1 MNTLYKQYIE
11 MYGNFSH
18 ILNIK
23 IDSRLSKDEKN
34 QILLDIHGIISE
46 KDITKNISNA
56 NISVKWR
63 TIDFYH
69 YFTDGN
75 GILSDKGIYAHTKL
89 LLNQRIIKM
98 AHFNYLG
105 SDTSNDLKRSPRRGA
120 VLNLHWYKS
129 SLV

>member
-11 MYGNFSH
+11 MYGDFSH

-23 IDSRLSKDEKN
+23 IDNRLSQDEKK
-34 QILLDIHGIISE
+34 QIVLDIHDLISE
-46 KDITKNISNA
+46 KDIIKNISNM

-75 GILSDKGIYAHTKL
+75 GILSDKGIYEHTKL
-89 LLNQRIIKM
+89 LLNDIKNIRNSDKINIILSKP
-98 AHFNYLG
+98 L
-105 SDTSNDLKRSPRRGA
+105 T
-120 VLNLHWYKS
+120 KS
-129 SLV
+129 ICIM

>member
-11 MYGNFSH
+11 MYGDFSH

-23 IDSRLSKDEKN
+23 IDNRLSQDEKK
-34 QILLDIHGIISE
+34 QIVLDIHDLISE
-46 KDITKNISNA
+46 KDIIKNISNM

-75 GILSDKGIYAHTKL
+75 GILSDKGIYEHSKL
-89 LLNQRIIKM
+89 LLNDIKNIRNSDKINIILSKP
-98 AHFNYLG
+98 L
-105 SDTSNDLKRSPRRGA
+105 T
-120 VLNLHWYKS
+120 KS
-129 SLV
+129 ICIM

>member
-23 IDSRLSKDEKN
+23 IDNCLSQDEKK
-34 QILLDIHGIISE
+34 QIVLDIHDLISDNDII
-46 KDITKNISNA
+46 KNISNV

-75 GILSDKGIYAHTKL
+75 GILSDKGIYEHTKL
-89 LLNQRIIKM
+89 LLNDIKNIRNSDKINIILSKP
-98 AHFNYLG
+98 L
-105 SDTSNDLKRSPRRGA
+105 T
-120 VLNLHWYKS
+120 KS
-129 SLV
+129 ICIM

>member
-1 MNTLYKQYIE
+1 

-34 QILLDIHGIISE
+34 QILLDIHGVISE

-89 LLNQRIIKM
+89 LLNDIKKIRNSDKFDIIISKP
-98 AHFNYLG
+98 L
-105 SDTSNDLKRSPRRGA
+105 T
-120 VLNLHWYKS
+120 KS
-129 SLV
+129 ICIM

>member
-23 IDSRLSKDEKN
+23 IDNCLSKDEKN
-34 QILLDIHGIISE
+34 QILLDIHGVISE

-56 NISVKWR
+56 NINVKWR

-89 LLNQRIIKM
+89 LLNDIKQIRNSDKFDIIISKP
-98 AHFNYLG
+98 L
-105 SDTSNDLKRSPRRGA
+105 T
-120 VLNLHWYKS
+120 KS
-129 SLV
+129 ICIM

>member
-1 MNTLYKQYIE
+1 MFMGVYIYNKKQYIE

-34 QILLDIHGIISE
+34 QILLDIHGVISE

-89 LLNQRIIKM
+89 LLNDIKKIRNSDKFDIIISKP
-98 AHFNYLG
+98 L
-105 SDTSNDLKRSPRRGA
+105 T
-120 VLNLHWYKS
+120 KS
-129 SLV
+129 ICIM